1 MKNNLKNLVIFD
13 FCETLVDLQTADF
26 FVDYIIK
33 KEKYYQYLWLKK
45 IDFFLKKSRI
55 LAVINKCFPKFNF
68 SKRLK
73 LYQIKGVSQEKVNQ
87 LAQDYYE
94 EILMNN
100 LIEPVYQLLESHSKN
115 NDTILIISGGYLP
128 YVKYFSEK
136 HHIENYFATKIAY
149 RFGKI
154 TGNFDESDCMFDQKV
169 YLLEKFI
176 NETNIIYS
184 KSIVYS
190 DSITDLPLLKWADE
204 AVVISKSK
212 SQLWANDFGFKEI
225 IH

>member
-100 LIEPVYQLLESHSKN
+100 LIL
-115 NDTILIISGGYLP
+115 
-128 YVKYFSEK
+128 
-136 HHIENYFATKIAY
+136 
-149 RFGKI
+149 
-154 TGNFDESDCMFDQKV
+154 
-169 YLLEKFI
+169 
-176 NETNIIYS
+176 
-184 KSIVYS
+184 KS
-190 DSITDLPLLKWADE
+190 
-204 AVVISKSK
+204 
-212 SQLWANDFGFKEI
+212 
-225 IH
+225 